1 MSPRAADPAVRDA
14 LVETAA
20 RLIASHEPLTTR
32 RLAAEVGT
40 STMAVYTHF
49 GGLDE
54 VRRAV
59 RIAGFERLRA
69 HLARVERTE
78 DPAADVAV
86 LGWGYCTNAIRNP
99 NLYRVMF
106 MEAPLDEADAP
117 VGLDT
122 FQRLVNGI
130 QRCIDAGRFRPGD
143 AWELAT
149 HMWASVHGACAL
161 HLAAMLDEPAV
172 LRTALASARA
182 LMVDFG
188 DDRGAVDRSLQAAV
202 DRVAGSD
209 WEIGA
214 DLSKARDVR
223 VL

>member
-1 MSPRAADPAVRDA
+1 MSPRTADPAVREA
-14 LVETAA
+14 LVEVAA

-59 RIAGFERLRA
+59 RRAGFERLRA
-69 HLARVERTE
+69 HLARVARTD
-78 DPAADVAV
+78 DPAGDLAV
-86 LGWGYCTNAIRNP
+86 LGWGYCVNAIRNP

-122 FQRLVNGI
+122 FEQLVSAI
-130 QRCIDAGRFRPGD
+130 QRCIDAGRFRPAD

-149 HMWASVHGACAL
+149 HMWASVHGAAAL
-161 HLAAMLDEPAV
+161 HLAAMIDQPVV
-172 LRTALASARA
+172 LRTAMASARA
-182 LMVDFG
+182 FMVDFG
-188 DDRGAVDRSLQAAV
+188 DDPHAVDQSLRSAV
-202 DRVAGSD
+202 ERVTGSD

-214 DLSKARDVR
+214 AQSEADATRPL
-223 VL
+223 